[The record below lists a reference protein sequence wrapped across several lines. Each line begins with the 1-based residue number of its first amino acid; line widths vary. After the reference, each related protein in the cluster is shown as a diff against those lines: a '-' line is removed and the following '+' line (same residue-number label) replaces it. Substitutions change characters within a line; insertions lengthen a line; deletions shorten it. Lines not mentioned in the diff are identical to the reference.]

1 MKPNF
6 LSQTRNRNYDPPKS
20 RETLIAEALE
30 KILDDEYAITETLIE
45 FCDADHVE
53 SSLKGLVNAYWLK
66 SDADLLVI
74 AKGLAGYLG
83 QEIKD
88 RAKASVA

>member
-20 RETLIAEALE
+20 RETLIAEALD

-53 SSLKGLVNAYWLK
+53 SSLKGLVNSYWLK

-83 QEIKD
+83 QAIKD
-88 RAKASVA
+88 RARSSVA